1 MRSKAS
7 ALRVVRQGQS
17 YVLKAGLA
25 RLQERSAATPK
36 HQPWRGYSPDD
47 EHSNHPPNLAQ
58 PGMGCKAGKGRG
70 RNKPRPAIATLES
83 ARENVWTDPSRL
95 SYDDSRTV
103 RRGQGDAW
111 SELQKSKRGEMGTG
125 ARGAPVPEVGLYVKI
140 KRAPFRSLGSRL
152 NEGHVSSPGWLNRR
166 QKTDR
171 TGRPAR
177 GGQ

>member
-111 SELQKSKRGEMGTG
+111 SELQKSKRGDWDRSQGCTG
-125 ARGAPVPEVGLYVKI
+125 PRGRTLREDQAR
-140 KRAPFRSLGSRL
+140 S
-152 NEGHVSSPGWLNRR
+152 VSQSGV
-166 QKTDR
+166 TSE
-171 TGRPAR
+171 
-177 GGQ
+177 